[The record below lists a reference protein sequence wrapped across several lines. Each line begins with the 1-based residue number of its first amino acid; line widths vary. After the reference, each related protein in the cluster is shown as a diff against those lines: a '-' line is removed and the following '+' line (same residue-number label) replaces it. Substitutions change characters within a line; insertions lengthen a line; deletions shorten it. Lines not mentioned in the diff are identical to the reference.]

1 MFEELGKFLHG
12 YSLDSHKL
20 FGAHKEGEEVVFRV
34 YAPCAK
40 EVELKGAFTNWEGYK
55 MNKISASGVYELKLK
70 NVKEYDGYF
79 YNILTRNNKWIE
91 KIDPY
96 SFMMEKRPLY
106 NSRYFNVEDYP
117 WHDEK
122 WMKKRTKN
130 FDEPMNI
137 YELHVGSFIKIEGEE
152 FIDYERLAPVLCKHL
167 KEHNYTH
174 VELMPILEHPVDE
187 SWGYQV
193 SGFYSV
199 TSRYGN
205 PKQLM
210 YLIDYL
216 HQNNIGVI
224 MDFVCVHFA
233 CDAYGL
239 LDFDGTQVY
248 GYDNDLR
255 YSQWGSPN
263 FDLGRNPVRSY
274 LMSCVS
280 YFLEYF
286 HFDGIRFD
294 AVSNMIYYDGNSQ
307 RGIIDGALGFIKRMN
322 SMIKERYPSVMLIA
336 EDSTSFL
343 NVCGEIKDG
352 CLGYDYKWDLGW
364 MNDTLKYFSTDPIF
378 RKECHNLITFSM
390 HYYFSERF
398 LLPLSHDEV
407 VHGKKSIID
416 KMWGSYEDKF
426 KQARLLY
433 TYMYTHPGKKLS
445 FMGNELAQ
453 FIEWDYKRELDW
465 FLLKD
470 YPIHKQFNDFMKDL
484 NSIYIREKSL
494 NKTDYVNGGFNW
506 MMVDNKRQS
515 VFTYYRRYRNE
526 CIVIVLNMTPVAYD
540 KYEIGVPEYGYYEE
554 ILNSDDVKYGGTTNT
569 NKDFYITKAK
579 SLHGQ
584 QNVIKIKVP
593 PFGAM
598 IYRRMKDV

>member
-12 YSLDSHKL
+12 YSLDSHKI
-20 FGAHKEGEEVVFRV
+20 FGAHKESDGVLFRV
-34 YAPCAK
+34 YAPNAK
-40 EVELKGAFTNWEGYK
+40 EVEIKGEFSDWQGLKMK
-55 MNKISASGVYELKLK
+55 KISASGVYEIKLN

-79 YNILTRNNKWIE
+79 YNILTRENKWIE

-96 SFMMEKRPLY
+96 GFMMEKRPLY
-106 NSRYFNVEDYP
+106 KSRYFDVEDYP
-117 WHDEK
+117 WHDER

-130 FDEPMNI
+130 FDGPMNI
-137 YELHVGSFIKIEGEE
+137 YELHVGSFVKIEGEE
-152 FIDYERLAPVLCKHL
+152 FIDYERLAPILCKHL
-167 KEHNYTH
+167 KEHHYTH
-174 VELMPILEHPVDE
+174 VELMPVLEHPVDE

-233 CDAYGL
+233 NDGYGL
-239 LDFDGTQVY
+239 LDFDGQQVY

-286 HFDGIRFD
+286 HFDGVRFD
-294 AVSNMIYYDGNSQ
+294 AVSNMIYYDGNSE
-307 RGIIDGALGFIKRMN
+307 RGVVDGAISFIKRMN
-322 SMIKERYPSVMLIA
+322 SSIKERYPSVMLIA
-336 EDSTSFL
+336 EDSTSYPHI
-343 NVCGEIKDG
+343 CGEIKDG

-364 MNDTLKYFSTDPIF
+364 MNDTLKYFSTDPIY
-378 RKECHNLITFSM
+378 RKGCHNLITFSM

-398 LLPLSHDEV
+398 LLPLSH
-407 VHGKKSIID
+407 GKKSIID
-416 KMWGSYEDKF
+416 KMWGNYEDKF

-433 TYMYTHPGKKLS
+433 AYMYTHPGKKLS
-445 FMGNELAQ
+445 FMGNEIAQ
-453 FIEWDYKRELDW
+453 FIEWDYKREIDW
-465 FLLKD
+465 FLTKD
-470 YPIHKQFNDFMKDL
+470 YPAHESFNTYMKT
-484 NSIYIREKSL
+484 L
-494 NKTDYVNGGFNW
+494 NKIYEEESALNKSDYVDNGFKW

-515 VFTYYRRYRNE
+515 VFTYYRKHRNE
-526 CIVIVLNMTPVAYD
+526 YIVVVLNMTPVAYE
-540 KYEIGVPEYGYYEE
+540 KYEIGVPEAGYYEE
-554 ILNSDDVKYGGTTNT
+554 ILNSDDVKFGGSTYPS
-569 NKDFYITKAK
+569 KEYFITREKK
-579 SLHGQ
+579 LHGES
-584 QNVIKIKVP
+584 NILKINIP
-593 PFGAM
+593 AFGAL
-598 IYRRMKDV
+598 IYRRMKNV